1 MELITGVV
9 EAISVKEPRDG
20 EHGKWAG
27 YGIKVNGVWYNGRV
41 GADKQT
47 GALTVKCKKYQE
59 VLNGMEVKFIIEE
72 STGKDG
78 KVYMNINQKMFDIIA
93 SGSAVSKPEQKPVA
107 QQPVEQEKVANTPP
121 QTSRKDELVQ
131 SVCTGMSAAMALVKF
146 EGKELPNDD
155 MINRVAKSYF
165 NQYKK

>member
-1 MELITGVV
+1 MELIKGIV

-27 YGIKVNGVWYNGRV
+27 YGIKVNGAWFNGRV

-59 VLNGMEVKFIIEE
+59 VRNGMEVQFIIEE
-72 STGKDG
+72 SEGKDG
-78 KVYMNINQKMFDIIA
+78 KVYMNINQKMFDILS
-93 SGSAVSKPEQKPVA
+93 SGSGVP
-107 QQPVEQEKVANTPP
+107 QQPVEQQPTQQEKVSNTPP
-121 QTSRKDELVQ
+121 KTSRKDELV
-131 SVCTGMSAAMALVKF
+131 SIMCKGMAAAMALVKF